1 MIGNRFVRWGF
12 RGYLALLL
20 LFAFVPIAASFVFSV
35 NSDRFP
41 SLPLGSFT
49 LDWYRAVFGDALVI
63 ESFRNSLL
71 VGLGAAPLATLIGFA
86 AAYADHRFRFFGRRA
101 VLVLG
106 LLPPTVPVVILGVS
120 MLAFLARLGLSGT
133 LAAVI
138 VCHVVVCAPFAM
150 AVARLR
156 FAQVDP
162 DLETAAQNLGASDW
176 RAFASVVLP
185 MLWPTLLA
193 ALFLSLAV
201 SFDEYMIAW
210 FVGGL
215 NETVPVRVLGFL
227 QGQVSPRI
235 HAIGAVSFLVSI
247 LLVVLAQAL
256 TRRVTR
262 H

>member
-1 MIGNRFVRWGF
+1 MIANRFVR
-12 RGYLALLL
+12 RALLAYLGLVL
-20 LFAFVPIAASFVFSV
+20 LFAFAPIAAGFVFSV

-49 LDWYRAVFGDALVI
+49 LDWYRAVFEDALVV

-71 VGLGAAPLATLIGFA
+71 VGLAAAPLATLIGFA
-86 AAYADHRFRFFGRRA
+86 AAYADYRFRFFGQRA

-106 LLPPTVPVVILGVS
+106 LLPPTIPVVILGVA
-120 MLAFLARLGLSGT
+120 MLAFLARLGLAGT
-133 LAAVI
+133 LTAVI

-156 FAQVDP
+156 FAQIDP
-162 DLETAAQNLGASDW
+162 DLEIAAQNLGASDW
-176 RAFASVVLP
+176 RAFAAVIVP
-185 MLWPTLLA
+185 MAWPALMA
-193 ALFLSLAV
+193 AMFLSLAV

-247 LLVVLAQAL
+247 LLVALAQML
-256 TRRVTR
+256 TSRMTR